1 LAPIPDGYATD
12 VNDRG
17 PVRSLVAVFRD
28 RHEAE
33 RVAGDLRASG
43 IRGDAIRIG
52 DERDSAASIRSEMR
66 DELDHSTGAER
77 AGWFAVVL
85 GAVIGAVIGL
95 PFAFIPMGDLA
106 WWGRVLVTC
115 GIGALA
121 GAAVGFVA
129 GGSLALGGPADQV
142 AAQRGVTLAVEDD
155 VDRARVI
162 ILARRPLRLDLVE
175 AGQLPV
181 EPLATDDDRQPLDRL
196 EHNVR
201 ADDYRRE
208 TG

>member
-1 LAPIPDGYATD
+1 
-12 VNDRG
+12 VNDREPTRG
-17 PVRSLVAVFRD
+17 LVAVFRD
-28 RHEAE
+28 RDEAE
-33 RVAGDLRASG
+33 RVAAELRAAG
-43 IRGDAIRIG
+43 VRGDAVRIG
-52 DERDSAASIRSEMR
+52 DEQDSLASIRSEMR
-66 DELDHSTGAER
+66 DELDHSAGARR

-95 PFAFIPMGDLA
+95 PFALIPMGDLA
-106 WWGRVLVTC
+106 WWARLLVTC

-129 GGSLALGGPADQV
+129 GGSLALGGPADRV
-142 AAQRGVTLAVEDD
+142 AAQLGVTLAVEGD
-155 VDRARVI
+155 VDRTRSIV
-162 ILARRPLRLDLVE
+162 LARRPLRVDLVE

-196 EHNVR
+196 ERNVR

>member
-1 LAPIPDGYATD
+1 
-12 VNDRG
+12 VNDHGHSRT
-17 PVRSLVAVFRD
+17 LVAVFRD
-28 RHEAE
+28 RNEAE
-33 RVAGDLRASG
+33 RVAADLRAAG
-43 IRGDAIRIG
+43 VPGDAVRIG
-52 DERDSAASIRSEMR
+52 DERDTLGSIRSEMR

-85 GAVIGAVIGL
+85 GAVIGAVVGL
-95 PFAFIPMGDLA
+95 PFAFIPTDDLA
-106 WWGRVLVTC
+106 WSARLLVTC

-142 AAQRGVTLAVEDD
+142 AAQRGVTLALEDD
-155 VDRARVI
+155 VDRARGIVV
-162 ILARRPLRLDLVE
+162 ARRPLRLDLVE

-181 EPLATDDDRQPLDRL
+181 QPLATDDDHQARGRL
-196 EHNVR
+196 ERNLG